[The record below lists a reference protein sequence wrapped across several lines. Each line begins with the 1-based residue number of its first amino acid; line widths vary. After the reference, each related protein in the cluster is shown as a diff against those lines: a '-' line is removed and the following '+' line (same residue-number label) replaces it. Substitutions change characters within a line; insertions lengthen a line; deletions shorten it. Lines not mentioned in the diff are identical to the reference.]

1 MDIALIVIL
10 ALVIIVASIV
20 RAFGNIVG
28 AGGNL
33 SKSLS
38 ESNDADKKEAARN
51 NTQSQIFR
59 TIGGVLFGVL
69 LLCPIMYRHKI
80 NGYPFINIDHQVR
93 DYLVGFLVATEV
105 LVFVMIWVV
114 DRKAQK

>member
-10 ALVIIVASIV
+10 ALVIIVASII

-33 SKSLS
+33 SNSSTEL
-38 ESNDADKKEAARN
+38 NDADKKETARN
-51 NTQSQIFR
+51 NTKSQTFR

-69 LLCPIMYRHKI
+69 VLCPILYRNRI
-80 NGYPFINIDHQVR
+80 NGQPFINIDHQVR
-93 DYLVGFLVATEV
+93 DYVVGILVAIEV

-114 DRKAQK
+114 DRKTQK